1 MTPFQKYTH
10 SISWLE
16 RANLIL
22 FYHTFKELKYPNWTL
37 RKTADYFRISLGAVS
52 EGLLIARNV
61 NEIKHCT
68 RRSDALEILRRK

>member
-1 MTPFQKYTH
+1 
-10 SISWLE
+10 
-16 RANLIL
+16 
-22 FYHTFKELKYPNWTL
+22 L